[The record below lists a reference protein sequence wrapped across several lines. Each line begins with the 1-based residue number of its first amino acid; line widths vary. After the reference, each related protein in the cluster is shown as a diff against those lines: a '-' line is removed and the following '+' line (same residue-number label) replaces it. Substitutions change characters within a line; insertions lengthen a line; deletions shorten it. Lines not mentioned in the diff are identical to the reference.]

1 MVIFIASKLVFNYI
15 MQIFCLVFAGF
26 YTVWLLPA
34 AIVGTL
40 VFVSGI
46 MTMGSNTPASVSSS
60 CETFLKLDQPCVPQA
75 TAANSMLSVCVFLA
89 FNLFPWKQLTKG
101 ALKAAAGMGVYAAK
115 ALNCKD
121 RKQGMKIREKMK
133 VWFCFLHS
141 HWCSISYVHLC

>member
-1 MVIFIASKLVFNYI
+1 MAIFIANKSFFNYI
-15 MQIFCLVFAGF
+15 IHMFCLVFTGF

-46 MTMGSNTPASVSSS
+46 MTMGSNTPASVSY
-60 CETFLKLDQPCVPQA
+60 TNAVLLQNFLQLSPSAPQA
-75 TAANSMLSVCVFLA
+75 TAANSVFSVCVFFP

-101 ALKAAAGMGVYAAK
+101 ALKAVAGMGVFAAK

-121 RKQGMKIREKMK
+121 RKQGMNIRFSQRKDES
-133 VWFCFLHS
+133 LTPLS
-141 HWCSISYVHLC
+141 A